1 MEGKAAVTTST
12 EHGDGEA
19 SKTAARTVVS
29 GSSRGGAASRALSVA
44 DLILRVVAVVAIV
57 DSAIAMGTT
66 NQTLPFFTQFL
77 RFKAQYSDLPTL
89 TCDHSCLLATIVNLH
104 YFRLQA
110 RLFLPVVTRL
120 FVVAN
125 SAVTAYLVLSIPLS
139 VVHIIRSR
147 ASYSRLV
154 MLALVAAVAS
164 ASAAIVYL
172 AHKGNVRANWFAV
185 CQQFDSF
192 CERISGPLI
201 GSFAAMAV
209 LLLLV
214 LLSAAAL
221 ARR

>member
-19 SKTAARTVVS
+19 SRTAARTVVS

-89 TCDHSCLLATIVNLH
+89 T
-104 YFRLQA
+104 
-110 RLFLPVVTRL
+110 L

-147 ASYSRLV
+147 ASYSRLVLIFLDSV

>member
-89 TCDHSCLLATIVNLH
+89 T
-104 YFRLQA
+104 
-110 RLFLPVVTRL
+110 LFA
-120 FVVAN
+120 VAN

-147 ASYSRLV
+147 ASYSRLVLIFLDSV

>member
-12 EHGDGEA
+12 EHGEA
-19 SKTAARTVVS
+19 SKTSARTVVI
-29 GSSRGGAASRALSVA
+29 GSSRGGAASRALSVV
-44 DLILRVVAVVAIV
+44 DLILRVVAVVATV
-57 DSAIAMGTT
+57 GSAIAMGTT

-89 TCDHSCLLATIVNLH
+89 T
-104 YFRLQA
+104 
-110 RLFLPVVTRL
+110 L

-125 SAVTAYLVLSIPLS
+125 SVLAAYLVLSIPLS
-139 VVHIIRSR
+139 IVHIIRSR
-147 ASYSRLV
+147 ARYSRLV
-154 MLALVAAVAS
+154 LIFLDSVTLALVTAAAS

-172 AHKGNVRANWFAV
+172 AHKGNVRANWFAI

-192 CERISGPLI
+192 CDRISGSLI